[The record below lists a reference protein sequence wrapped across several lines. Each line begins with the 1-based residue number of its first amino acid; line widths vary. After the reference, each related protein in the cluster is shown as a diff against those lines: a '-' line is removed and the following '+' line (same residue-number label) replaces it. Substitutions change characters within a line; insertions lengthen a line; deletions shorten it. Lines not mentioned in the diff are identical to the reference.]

1 MTNAIISDTTG
12 KTISKDVSY
21 QIDVYSRS
29 TKTPLKFD
37 TEMNDQV
44 KNLMALAIQN
54 GVKHTQWSQEA
65 KQFVE
70 VELQEKVVA

>member
-1 MTNAIISDTTG
+1 
-12 KTISKDVSY
+12 
-21 QIDVYSRS
+21 
-29 TKTPLKFD
+29 
-37 TEMNDQV
+37 MNDQV

>member
-21 QIDVYSRS
+21 QVDVYSRS
-29 TKTPLKFD
+29 TKTHLKFD
-37 TEMNDQV
+37 SEMNDQL

-54 GVKHTQWSQEA
+54 GVKHTQWNTEA